1 MHETANLT
9 PDLLLRHEA
18 FVLRLARSLVR
29 DEAGAR
35 DVAQETLLAA
45 LKHAPEPGSLRGW
58 LARVV
63 RHRASDLRRGERRRS
78 EREASVA
85 RAEAQPPASSAAERL
100 ELEHGVVRAVLA
112 LDEPYRGVVVAV
124 YYEGLAPAELARRNG
139 VAPGT
144 VRAQLS
150 RALEKLR
157 AKLDREHG
165 DRATWGL
172 ALVGLLHA
180 REGVAPVTGAASAS
194 GTLVSAPLLA
204 ASGLAGAAT
213 LALGAWWMLQRQEA
227 GVPISIAAVQSAD
240 PAIPLGTDAPPTRVE
255 VMEREDARPSDVAE
269 QSGTTDAAVLQELA
283 RLLERARQIRSVV
296 VERRLEVDPGLA
308 SRYAWLL
315 AQPDSG
321 IVRLVE
327 DTPELFPEELRWVK
341 TESSKFSFRAR
352 VHGARRHP
360 QIELYSRRLRSG
372 IQSDNE
378 GFVLDLGDGVFG
390 GMSFQP
396 ELALAGLEPS
406 LAAAVEHLRGAVRDG
421 EAVDSEWLPR
431 RMAELGFKDSADLR
445 VGHGYL
451 LRSVSEDGGDVLVAL
466 EAVEVGNRE
475 CTLAWRMLEHRP
487 WSAPYQTW
495 KKFDSSTVAVD
506 HPVELVQRLDEDLLR
521 ELVAL
526 QIRGEELL
534 LQDIPQVVLKR
545 YAHLANRTDAGLARL
560 VDRESPWM
568 ELPRP
573 REGGAFWSFVQRSH
587 DYNRDPD
594 LGLARGIFS
603 SGFVVLRF
611 GMVVDLGECPMP
623 STLESLQALPSSRA
637 IELALTATIDRQQA
651 LDEVDARVKELSS
664 LRSELVPYHSVKARV
679 GHSYLV
685 RSMLPEHDVLAVFEV
700 VELDELGALIA
711 WRILR
716 TLPVAQAD

>member
-227 GVPISIAAVQSAD
+227 GVPISIAAVRSTD
-240 PAIPLGTDAPPTRVE
+240 PAISPGTDDPPRRVE
-255 VMEREDARPSDVAE
+255 VVEREDAKPSDVAE
-269 QSGTTDAAVLQELA
+269 QQDSTHAAVLEELA
-283 RLLERARQIRSVV
+283 RLLDRARQIRSVV
-296 VERRLEVDPGLA
+296 LERRLEVDPEVAG
-308 SRYAWLL
+308 RYAWLREL
-315 AQPDSG
+315 PDSG
-321 IVRLVE
+321 LVRLVE
-327 DTPELFPEELRWVK
+327 DG
-341 TESSKFSFRAR
+341 TESYPRDLAWVDEECSQYSFRAR
-352 VHGARRHP
+352 AHSPRRHP
-360 QIELYSRRLRSG
+360 QIELDSRRLRSG
-372 IQSDNE
+372 IHGENE
-378 GFVLDLGDGVFG
+378 GFVLDLGEVVFRG
-390 GMSFQP
+390 LALRP
-396 ELALAGLEPS
+396 EPSLAGLEPS
-406 LAAAVEHLRGAVRDG
+406 LAAAVDRLREAVREG
-421 EAVDSEWLPR
+421 ETVDFQWLPK
-431 RMAELGFKDSADLR
+431 RMGELGLQAVADLR
-445 VGHGYL
+445 IGHSYL
-451 LRSVSEDGGDVLVAL
+451 VRSVSEDGGDVLVAL
-466 EAVEVGNRE
+466 EAVEVGQRE
-475 CTLAWRMLEHRP
+475 CTLAWRILESRA
-487 WSAPYQTW
+487 WTAPFQTW
-495 KKFDSSTVAVD
+495 QRFESSSDAVE
-506 HPVELVQRLDEDLLR
+506 HPSEFVQRLDEDLLG
-521 ELVAL
+521 ELSAL
-526 QIRGEELL
+526 QMRGEELL
-534 LQDIPQVVLKR
+534 LRDIPPEVSRR
-545 YAHLANRTDAGLARL
+545 YAHLADRTDAGLARL
-560 VDRESPWM
+560 VDRTAPWT
-568 ELPRP
+568 ELPQL
-573 REGGAFWSFVQRSH
+573 REGGAYWSFVQRSH

-594 LGLARGIFS
+594 LGLEGGIFS

-623 STLESLQALPSSRA
+623 STLESLQGLPYSRA
-637 IELALTATIDRQQA
+637 VELALTATIDRQRSE
-651 LDEVDARVKELSS
+651 DEVEARVDELKS
-664 LRSELVPYHSVKARV
+664 LRNELVRWHTVKAHV
-679 GHSYLV
+679 GHSYVV

-700 VELDELGALIA
+700 VELDERGALIA